1 MKKQT
6 FILAATLGVTWWVLG
21 CGSGTLEGR
30 ESGTMLSAEEGGEEA
45 FSSSSFVEREFW
57 LALAEEP
64 GWHLNAARDEFL
76 EGQNR
81 RAAEELEKVAAILN
95 FETRHCHS
103 LRERGLLLA
112 SVSELREVARGL
124 QYGGDPQGRGPS
136 IEEFGRVAALAFRTI
151 AAHQVTLGRDALV
164 AGDARMAGRYIL
176 ETTKALERGFE
187 QGDIPLG
194 DALADDLRQ
203 TREAGARLE
212 IEGEGSR
219 EEGLATLNDL
229 DAAVMG
235 LGNVLTGRRR

>member
-1 MKKQT
+1 
-6 FILAATLGVTWWVLG
+6 
-21 CGSGTLEGR
+21 
-30 ESGTMLSAEEGGEEA
+30 MLSAGEGGEEA

-57 LALAEEP
+57 LALSDEP
-64 GWHLNAARDEFL
+64 GWHLDAARDEFR

-124 QYGGDPQGRGPS
+124 RYPRGGGQS
-136 IEEFGRVAALAFRTI
+136 MEELGRVSALAFRTI

-176 ETTKALERGFE
+176 ETAKALESGFE
-187 QGDIPLG
+187 QGGVPLG
-194 DALADDLRQ
+194 DALAEDLWRAQ
-203 TREAGARLE
+203 EVAARLE
-212 IEGEGSR
+212 MEGEGSR
-219 EEGLATLNDL
+219 EEGTATLDGL
-229 DAAVMG
+229 DAAVTG
-235 LGNVLTGRRR
+235 LGNVLTARRK